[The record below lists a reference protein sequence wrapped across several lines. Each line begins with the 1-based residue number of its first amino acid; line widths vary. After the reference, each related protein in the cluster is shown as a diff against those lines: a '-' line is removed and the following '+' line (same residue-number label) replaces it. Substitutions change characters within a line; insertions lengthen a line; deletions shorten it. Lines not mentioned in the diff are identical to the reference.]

1 MDGGLTT
8 NATNLGG
15 STFTGGGG
23 EQNLGKKISKKKIKK
38 VVEQVLN
45 KNKFIN
51 EISYS
56 SFNKQI
62 KTNSTKQQKKKCY
75 SILKS
80 KLKEVSIILSHINK
94 LKENVED
101 DFSMSPQVKNEILLK
116 IKDIFSKLQTL

>member
-1 MDGGLTT
+1 MTS

-15 STFTGGGG
+15 STFTGGVG

-45 KNKFIN
+45 KKNYVN
-51 EISYS
+51 EISYT

-62 KTNSTKQQKKKCY
+62 KTNSLKQQNRKGY

-80 KLKEVSIILSHINK
+80 KLKEVSVILSHINK
-94 LKENVED
+94 LKENVEE
-101 DFSMSPQVKNEILLK
+101 DFSMSPKVKNEILLK
-116 IKDIFSKLQTL
+116 IKDIFTKLQTL

>member
-15 STFTGGGG
+15 STFTGGVG
-23 EQNLGKKISKKKIKK
+23 EQNLGKKFSKKKIKK

-62 KTNSTKQQKKKCY
+62 KTNSTKQQKRKGY